1 MSMLAPVQMP
11 REGHFKNSDGMPA
24 AGKLRSCK
32 MLRQRKHTGFE
43 APIPAPRVARWRAA
57 ILGVCSAYFGLP
69 SQVVNDKGRYHSFT
83 CFSQRGRWTFNSL
96 EVTVFSCGLG
106 GMIKEKRAIKTCYV
120 SAPAGV
126 SLDVLRESLLSHD
139 IRPLIPEELSVGTDL
154 ASETQRQLAQA
165 DLVIGVL
172 PRGKQSPWVL
182 FELGQAFALGRRI
195 LLIASPKSESIPF
208 ALQRLLVLR
217 IEPNNRSAIDFALDQ
232 LLSAPPESPPE
243 QNRKPFHPSAL
254 GQQAD
259 SFIARFDHGLQPG
272 SERELLKLLTDALQ
286 SSGVDAV
293 VEHSAQEQGVDVAVW
308 SDVLEPFVGN
318 PLLIEIKRSIRDK
331 ETAAAAFAQVSL
343 YLGESGSR
351 WALLLYAEGPPPDDR
366 LWSKCPPN
374 ILIMPVRSLLEGLR
388 TQSFPEIVRDMR
400 NRRVHSVRP

>member
-1 MSMLAPVQMP
+1 
-11 REGHFKNSDGMPA
+11 
-24 AGKLRSCK
+24 
-32 MLRQRKHTGFE
+32 
-43 APIPAPRVARWRAA
+43 
-57 ILGVCSAYFGLP
+57 
-69 SQVVNDKGRYHSFT
+69 
-83 CFSQRGRWTFNSL
+83 
-96 EVTVFSCGLG
+96 
-106 GMIKEKRAIKTCYV
+106 MIKEKRAIKTCYV

-243 QNRKPFHPSAL
+243 QNRKPSHASAL

-259 SFIARFDHGLQPG
+259 SFIARFDHELQPG

-293 VEHSAQEQGVDVAVW
+293 VEHSAQERGVDIAVW

-318 PLLIEIKRSIRDK
+318 PLLIEVKRSVRDK
-331 ETAAAAFAQVSL
+331 KSASAAFAQVSL

-366 LWSKCPPN
+366 LWGKCPPN
-374 ILIMPVRSLLEGLR
+374 ILIMPLRSLLEGLR